1 MDIQLFL
8 DFSLLGQR
16 GEKKKKNETTMT
28 SQPQCQRQFLV
39 SVPKIN
45 GGPKRQL
52 VIETEGKN
60 VVTTIIK
67 FLVWYRNS
75 VQ

>member
-16 GEKKKKNETTMT
+16 GEKKKNETTMT

-60 VVTTIIK
+60 VVATIIK
-67 FLVWYRNS
+67 FLV
-75 VQ
+75 